1 MTLNNLIGLFQ
12 TYQEA
17 DLRVNSFVFGDA
29 SDVDNQQD
37 SDGVVMWAFIDP
49 SPASIQNTLVRYSFQ
64 IAFLDVLNKDDNNL
78 KDVLSDTLTICL
90 DFVSWL
96 DRYDNT
102 VLEYTIDRSA
112 NIQAVKDRFE
122 SEYAGHTVGVTFT
135 LPFDYD
141 ICQIPLT
148 SGGTLQTECSL
159 FLGRLTSEQLSCIS
173 GSGLFSTTVNVYVNG
188 VLNQTGT
195 IDPLVN
201 NTINI
206 TAT

>member
-1 MTLNNLIGLFQ
+1 MTLNNLIALFQ

-49 SPASIQNTLVRYSFQ
+49 SPASIQSTEIRYSFQ
-64 IAFLDVLNKDDNNL
+64 IAFLDVLNKDDSNL
-78 KDVLSDTLTICL
+78 RDVLSDTFTVCL

-96 DRYDNT
+96 DKYDDT
-102 VLEYTIDRSA
+102 VLEYSIDRTA

-141 ICQIPLT
+141 TCQIPLI
-148 SGGTLQTECSL
+148 SGAALPTACSL

-173 GSGLFSTTVNVYVNG
+173 GSALFSTTVNVYVNG
-188 VLNQTGT
+188 VLNQTAT
-195 IDPLVN
+195 FDPLVN

-206 TAT
+206 TA

>member
-37 SDGVVMWAFIDP
+37 SDGIVMWAFIDP

-112 NIQAVKDRFE
+112 NIQPLKDRFE
-122 SEYAGHTVGVTFT
+122 SRVRRA
-135 LPFDYD
+135 
-141 ICQIPLT
+141 
-148 SGGTLQTECSL
+148 CS
-159 FLGRLTSEQLSCIS
+159 RCKI
-173 GSGLFSTTVNVYVNG
+173 
-188 VLNQTGT
+188 
-195 IDPLVN
+195 
-201 NTINI
+201 
-206 TAT
+206 